1 MPNQV
6 DLVVTG
12 MTCSSC
18 AHRIE
23 RKLNKLEDVKAS
35 VNYATGIAHVEFGEN
50 IEIDDLIVTVDNAG
64 YNAIAPN
71 PLLDEQVAKWEAD
84 HEADLL
90 RRWLIGA
97 VFALPIFLV
106 AMIPGLQFSNWQ
118 LSALIAALPVVAW
131 TAWPLHRA
139 MLTNAQHQ
147 STTMD
152 TLVSIG
158 VVASYFG
165 SILQLVTS
173 NGHHEPHL
181 YIDVA
186 VVVPVFV
193 VLGRWL
199 ESRNKRQAS
208 AALRAIANATPKTAK
223 VFRNNNWQEIEIT
236 EINENDLVSVNV
248 ESTIP
253 VDGIIKT
260 GNSAVDVS
268 MLTGE
273 SKPVSVREESK
284 VFAGTLNISSPI
296 EIIVTSAGARTRISQ
311 IATLV
316 AAAQSSKAQI
326 ARLADRIS
334 SIFVPVVLG
343 LTLVTG
349 VAWWFIDSSRAL
361 EIMIAVLVIAC
372 PCALGLATPT
382 ALVVGSGRAASLGIL
397 ISGPEVFEK
406 SSKVDTIIFDKTGTL
421 TTGKMSV
428 TEVSVSNQYLPLAK
442 ALALTNL
449 HPVST
454 AISKSITQDA
464 VFISDVEML
473 PGLGVRAKF
482 ENKIV
487 ELGSAKIH
495 QLEQTASNTESHL
508 YVDGKSVG
516 SFVLSDTLNSGV
528 EKLIES
534 LNTENISV
542 IVATGDASTTAKAQ
556 IENLQIQKYIA
567 GCTPEDKLNLV
578 EDLQKS
584 GHKVAMIGDGTNDA
598 PALAKADMSIAIGS
612 GTDIAKAAAD
622 ITLLRADLSLVPTSI
637 ALSRKT
643 LATIKQNLFW
653 AFGYNIAAIPLAMTG
668 RLNPIIA
675 GIAMSASSVLVVS
688 NSLRLRKAKLSA

>member
-23 RKLNKLEDVKAS
+23 RKLNKLENVNAS
-35 VNYATGIAHVEFGEN
+35 VNYATGIAHVQFDES
-50 IEIDDLIVTVDNAG
+50 IEINQLIETVDNAG

-71 PLLDEQVAKWEAD
+71 PLLDELVAQWEAD
-84 HEADLL
+84 HEKDLF
-90 RRWLIGA
+90 RRWLVGA
-97 VFALPIFLV
+97 IIAFPVFLV
-106 AMIPGLQFSNWQ
+106 AMIPSFQFNNWQ
-118 LSALIAALPVVAW
+118 LISLIAAIPIVTW

-158 VVASYFG
+158 VITSYFG
-165 SILQLVTS
+165 SIYQLITTS
-173 NGHHEPHL
+173 HHQPHL

-208 AALRAIANATPKTAK
+208 AALRAIAKATPKTAR
-223 VFRNNNWQEIEIT
+223 VFRDDKWQEIEIAD
-236 EINENDLVSVNV
+236 INENDLVSVTV

-253 VDGIIKT
+253 VDGIVKS
-260 GNSAVDVS
+260 GNSTIDAS

-273 SKPVSVREESK
+273 SKPVSVIAGTE
-284 VFAGTLNISSPI
+284 VFAGTLNLNSPL
-296 EIIVTSAGARTRISQ
+296 EILVTSAGARTRISQ
-311 IATLV
+311 IAAMV

-334 SIFVPVVLG
+334 AIFVPVVLG
-343 LTLVTG
+343 LTVLTG
-349 VAWWFIDSSRAL
+349 IAWWFMDSSRTL

-382 ALVVGSGRAASLGIL
+382 ALVVGSGRAATLGIL

-421 TTGKMSV
+421 TTGKMTV
-428 TEVSVSNQYLPLAK
+428 NEVSVEVKYLPIAK
-442 ALALTNL
+442 ALAETNL
-449 HPVST
+449 HPVSI
-454 AISKSITQDA
+454 AIAKSINADA
-464 VFISDVEML
+464 VAITDVETL
-473 PGLGVRAKF
+473 PGLGVRAVF
-482 ENKIV
+482 ENQIV
-487 ELGSAKIH
+487 ELGSSRIH
-495 QLEQTASNTESHL
+495 EQKQPSTNTESFL
-508 YVDGKSVG
+508 FIDGNSVG
-516 SFVLSDTLNSGV
+516 SFILTDTLNLGV
-528 EKLIES
+528 EMLIEK
-534 LNTENISV
+534 LREENISV
-542 IVATGDASTTAKAQ
+542 IVATGDPSANAKAQ
-556 IENLQIQKYIA
+556 VENLRIEKYFA

-578 EDLQKS
+578 SELQGS

-598 PALAKADMSIAIGS
+598 PALAQADLSIAIGS
-612 GTDIAKAAAD
+612 GTDIAKAASD
-622 ITLLRADLSLVPTSI
+622 ITLLRSDLSLVPTAISL
-637 ALSRKT
+637 ARKT
-643 LATIKQNLFW
+643 LSTIKQNLFW

-668 RLNPIIA
+668 RLNPMIA
-675 GIAMSASSVLVVS
+675 GIAMSASSVLVVT
-688 NSLRLRKAKLSA
+688 NSLKLRKSKI